1 MQKCAVDALL
11 PPGCVNA
18 SLTPEQCLSEEACSY
33 LFHLWNLS
41 DVTVGVIL
49 IVVSIV
55 ILCAALIGMV
65 KFLTSLLQGKVVIL
79 FNLSFYRP
87 PCGSRSRSHFVTQS
101 LSQ

>member
-65 KFLTSLLQGKVVIL
+65 KFLTSLLQGKVVI
-79 FNLSFYRP
+79 
-87 PCGSRSRSHFVTQS
+87 
-101 LSQ
+101 